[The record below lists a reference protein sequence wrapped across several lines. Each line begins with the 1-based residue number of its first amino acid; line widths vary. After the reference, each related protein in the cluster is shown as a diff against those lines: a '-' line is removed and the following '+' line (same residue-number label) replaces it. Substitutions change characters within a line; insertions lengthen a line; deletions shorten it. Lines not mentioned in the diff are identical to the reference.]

1 MNETVLQLIKNTNLI
16 EYIPGQM
23 GTFLHAFLETHPTI
37 DIMRERKEY
46 DIPLVGIGENKEWQ
60 MVSYLYINQCKE
72 FDNMFTDRE
81 LYDRYLIYTKI
92 VQQYTRNIAK
102 DETYNKPLFKYIRD
116 LLDDDLQIIEREELD
131 LSNQVFEYH
140 RSHRL
145 DHILVDKNILPWKS
159 KIYSVFPGNKFW
171 ISMLLLLYKH
181 QFHPSINNKGIASIW
196 AERAVTSIIEH
207 STLKEGESSRTIRH
221 EMGYLYNFSNFR
233 RYKLFNIYDVI
244 FNKNISDLH
253 TITPPRFQFN
263 DDKKEML
270 NNAHRDCIDI
280 LNFYGL
286 TPDINV
292 PLEDTF
298 KFLSTNKLV
307 LDSINYSKE
316 QDLKD
321 PVLS

>member
-37 DIMRERKEY
+37 DIIRERREY
-46 DIPLVGIGENKEWQ
+46 DIPLVGIGKNKEWQ

-72 FDNMFTDRE
+72 FDSMFLDRE

-92 VQQYTRNIAK
+92 VQQYVRTIVK
-102 DETYNKPLFKYIRD
+102 DETYNKPLFKYIRE
-116 LLDDDLQIIEREELD
+116 LQSDDLQIIEREELD
-131 LSNQVFEYH
+131 LSNQLFEYH

-145 DHILVDKNILPWKS
+145 DHILVDKNILPWKNR
-159 KIYSVFPGNKFW
+159 IYAIFPKNKFW

-181 QFHPSINNKGIASIW
+181 QFQPSIENKEIASIW
-196 AERAVTSIIEH
+196 AKTAVTSIIDRV
-207 STLKEGESSRTIRH
+207 GESNHAIRH
-221 EMGYLYNFSNFR
+221 EIDRLYNFSNFR
-233 RYKLFNIYDVI
+233 RYELFNIYDLI
-244 FNKNISDLH
+244 FNKNIDNLH
-253 TITPPRFQFN
+253 SIATPKFHFN
-263 DDKKEML
+263 DYKKQML
-270 NNAHRDCIDI
+270 NSAHRDCIDI

-286 TPDINV
+286 SPDINI

-298 KFLSTNKLV
+298 EFLSTNKLV

-316 QDLKD
+316 
-321 PVLS
+321 

>member
-37 DIMRERKEY
+37 DILRKRREY
-46 DIPLVGIGENKEWQ
+46 NIPLVGIGENKEWQ
-60 MVSYLYINQCKE
+60 MVSYLYTNQCKE
-72 FDNMFTDRE
+72 FDDMFTDRE
-81 LYDRYLIYTKI
+81 FYDRYLIYTKI
-92 VQQYTRNIAK
+92 VQQYMRTIVK
-102 DETYNKPLFKYIRD
+102 DETYNKPLFKYIRE
-116 LLDDDLQIIEREELD
+116 LQSDDLQIIEREELD

-145 DHILVDKNILPWKS
+145 DHILVDKNILPWKNR
-159 KIYSVFPGNKFW
+159 IYAIFPKNKFW

-181 QFHPSINNKGIASIW
+181 QFHPSIDNKEIASIW
-196 AERAVTSIIEH
+196 AKNAVTSIIDH
-207 STLKEGESSRTIRH
+207 SGESSRTIQH

-233 RYKLFNIYDVI
+233 RYELFNIYDLI
-244 FNKNISDLH
+244 FNKNIDNLH
-253 TITPPRFQFN
+253 SIATPKFQFN
-263 DDKKEML
+263 DHKKQML
-270 NNAHRDCIDI
+270 NSAHQDGIDI

-286 TPDINV
+286 SPDINV

-307 LDSINYSKE
+307 LDSINYSK
-316 QDLKD
+316 K
-321 PVLS
+321 